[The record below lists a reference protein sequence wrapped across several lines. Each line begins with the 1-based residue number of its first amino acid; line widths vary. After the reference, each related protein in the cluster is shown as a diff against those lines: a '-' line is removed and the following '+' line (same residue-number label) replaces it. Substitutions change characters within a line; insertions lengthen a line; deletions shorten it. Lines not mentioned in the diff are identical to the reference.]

1 MDWLLGYFDLS
12 GVAVGSNA
20 QAIRFLPEGAVGY
33 GLTPEWQLYIYLAL
47 VVGIIANN
55 YLRSLQRG
63 GCFFSPRSLIIS
75 AISGAVLLPVVYRQV
90 QLNHA
95 EPTIVQLAMIFT
107 TGLGYESLL
116 GSAVDFRFTGQKR
129 R

>member
-1 MDWLLGYFDLS
+1 MDWLLNYFDLS
-12 GVAVGSNA
+12 GAAAGPGTEA
-20 QAIRFLPEGAVGY
+20 ATAAHA
-33 GLTPEWQLYIYLAL
+33 LTTDWQLYIYLAL

-63 GCFFSPRSLIIS
+63 GCFFSPRSLIVS
-75 AISGAVLLPVVYRQV
+75 AISGIVLLPVVYRQV

-116 GSAVDFRFTGQKR
+116 GSVVDFRLPEQR
-129 R
+129 QH

>member
-1 MDWLLGYFDLS
+1 MDWLLSYFDLS
-12 GVAVGSNA
+12 GVAVGPEARVLSA
-20 QAIRFLPEGAVGY
+20 VPEGAVGY
-33 GLTPEWQLYIYLAL
+33 GLTLDWQLYIYLAL

-75 AISGAVLLPVVYRQV
+75 AISGVVLLPVVYRQV

-116 GSAVDFRFTGQKR
+116 GSVVDFRFTGQR
-129 R
+129 QL